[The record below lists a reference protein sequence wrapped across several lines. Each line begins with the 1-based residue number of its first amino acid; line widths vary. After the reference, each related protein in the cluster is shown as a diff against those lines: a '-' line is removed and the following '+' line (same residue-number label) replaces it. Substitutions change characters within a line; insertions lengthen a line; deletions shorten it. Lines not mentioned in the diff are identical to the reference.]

1 MISARQE
8 FILITLLNTAK
19 TVEIDFLCE
28 KLSISERTLK
38 EDVKEINHFLSVYQ
52 LEIKYMLD
60 GRYYIEED
68 KKDQLAK
75 ILKDYESVCQ
85 WFPETPSQR
94 QFLIMFLLLWEERP
108 MTMDEISEKIFVS
121 KSCVFHDIK
130 QLNEFVKQITGFE
143 LEVSKAVGVQ
153 FKAIEVVKRKLI
165 SALIYKHYRM
175 DANYLMRVFLY
186 FGLGT
191 REQYTQLVLLYQK
204 HFNEHG
210 IVLADY
216 GFITLILENLA
227 FAGRVKAGYIVDD
240 FYVEECKE
248 SVVPF
253 EALESILE
261 VVFNQE
267 ERYWLQYILMQK
279 RIIYIGETGIAEDET
294 KVKDEITCRFVDCIK
309 EKYGIDM
316 RQAPEQLLDLERHI
330 KAMLNRIKLNY
341 HEDAYMA
348 KKIKKQAQSEY
359 VIAGEI
365 VPIIEML
372 TGIRITEIE
381 HAYIALHI
389 TTILEH
395 LKKSV
400 HAILVSNSAAIM
412 IQRLKS
418 KIEQAFH
425 NQIMIEGYYSTHQI
439 DYALE
444 HMEHIDIILATH
456 TLKQKVNIP
465 VINLHEIFTQEDW
478 ESISSYI
485 KNI

>member
-1 MISARQE
+1 MLSARQE

-19 TVEIDFLCE
+19 TVEMDFLCE

-38 EDVKEINHFLSVYQ
+38 EDLKGINHFLEVYE
-52 LEIKYMLD
+52 LDVKYTND
-60 GRYYIEED
+60 SRYYIEED
-68 KKDQLAK
+68 KKEKLTK
-75 ILKDYESVCQ
+75 ILKDYENICQ
-85 WFPETPSQR
+85 WIPETPSQR

-108 MTMDEISEKIFVS
+108 ITMDEMSEKLFVS
-121 KSCVFHDIK
+121 RSCIFHDIK
-130 QLNEFVKQITGFE
+130 QLNEFVKQITGTE
-143 LEVSKAVGVQ
+143 LEVSKAIGIQ

-175 DANYLMRVFLY
+175 DANYLMRVFLH

-191 REQYTQLVLLYQK
+191 REQYRQLVLLYQK
-204 HFNEHG
+204 HLNERH

-248 SVVPF
+248 SIVPF
-253 EALESILE
+253 DALESILD
-261 VVFNQE
+261 VTFNEE
-267 ERYWLQYILMQK
+267 ERYWLQYIFMQK
-279 RIIYIGETGIAEDET
+279 RIIYIGQNSIVEDEA
-294 KVKDEITCRFVDCIK
+294 KIKDEITYRFVDSVK
-309 EKYGIDM
+309 EKHGIDM
-316 RQAPEQLLDLERHI
+316 RRAPEQLLDLERHI
-330 KAMLNRIKLNY
+330 KAMLSRIKLND

-359 VIAGEI
+359 AIAGEI
-365 VPIIEML
+365 VPIIEEL
-372 TGIRITEIE
+372 TGIRITDIE

-389 TTILEH
+389 ATILEH
-395 LKKSV
+395 LKKTV

-412 IQRLKS
+412 IKRLKS

-425 NQIMIEGYYSTHQI
+425 GKIRIEGYYSTHQI

-444 HMEHIDIILATH
+444 HMEHIDLILATH

-465 VINLHEIFTQEDW
+465 VINLHEIFTHEDW
-478 ESISSYI
+478 ESITRYM
-485 KNI
+485 KNV